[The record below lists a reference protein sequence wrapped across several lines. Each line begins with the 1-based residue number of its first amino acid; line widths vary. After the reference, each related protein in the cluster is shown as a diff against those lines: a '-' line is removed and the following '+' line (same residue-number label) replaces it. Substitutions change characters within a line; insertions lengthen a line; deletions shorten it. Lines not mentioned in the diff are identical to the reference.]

1 MIKRKRLKLFSII
14 LILFISIG
22 FAYLSTN
29 LFMNGLIGYRGNSWS
44 IYFDNIQV
52 IYDNVGVTDPVISND
67 KLTVNLNI
75 PFSEPGECYK
85 FSVDVVNNGTID
97 AMLSEVVKTGINSSN
112 KDYLS
117 YNVNYYDGT
126 ELKVNDAIK
135 AGSKTRIVIEFDY
148 KYETTVV
155 APAGNQN
162 FTLSLNYVQAE
173 DDANYLAPMY
183 GSSGNNIF
191 VVNNAKSNS
200 LSNLRIYGN
209 TSQAQYTGQN
219 LYDYKNVSTSSTN
232 GVTTDEDGW
241 IIFSYDN
248 SAGTSSVYSNFFG
261 PKLDV
266 VVGETY
272 TIVAEV
278 QKASGTGTFYASSG
292 YDINNNV
299 VGQFI
304 DKSYEL
310 SDLSQNLGTYIYTSV
325 ANETDG
331 SGLRPF
337 VVYEAGESGSLKVRL
352 SVIKG
357 TGITA
362 DNFVYEKYVGGVPSP
377 NMNYPQDVFNLT
389 GDSSLKF
396 MGKNLF
402 KGSFSPMVYDY
413 SMPAGATS
421 KITINSYDNNNLNFT
436 FNDNRY
442 IYVISDVIKL
452 KKNTTYT
459 ISYNRTNSRTEN
471 SRFYI
476 YYVSGNDY
484 SDYDRFYN
492 EEGLVS
498 HTFTTNNT
506 GNVAF
511 AWGGDNT
518 FSGETID
525 IANIQLEE
533 GNSSTDYE
541 AYKEIVYQISL
552 GSLELNSV
560 SGSTDYIYLRN
571 GNWYINKSTNKVKIT
586 GEFIYYSVANH
597 FYSEFIGN
605 YRKKNNVPIS
615 THYIGFDNT
624 NVENLAQ
631 FIPMYENS
639 AYDLIGFNNTTLY
652 RRTYIKA
659 LSTTNELNN
668 FLNNNDVYLYY
679 VLDNTEDVLIEDTKL
694 INQLNAILST
704 NLTEGFNTVQYI
716 SSVDAS
722 ISFDYIEG

>member
-1 MIKRKRLKLFSII
+1 MIKRKRLNLFSII

-29 LFMNGLIGYRGNSWS
+29 LFTNGLIGYRGNSWS

-67 KLTVNLNI
+67 KLSVNLNI

-148 KYETTVV
+148 KYETTIV

-173 DDANYLAPMY
+173 DYANYLAPMY
-183 GSSGNNIF
+183 VSSINNIF

-209 TSQAQYTGQN
+209 TSQAQYSGQN
-219 LYDYKNVSTSSTN
+219 LYDYKNISDVTN
-232 GVTTDEDGW
+232 GASADSDGW
-241 IIFSYDN
+241 ISFSYDN
-248 SAGTSSVYSNFFG
+248 SAGTSTVFSNYVG
-261 PKLDV
+261 PELDV

-272 TIVAEV
+272 TIVMEV
-278 QKASGTGTFYASSG
+278 KAASGTGTFYPSSIL
-292 YDINNNV
+292 DIDNGSF
-299 VGQFI
+299 GQFI

-337 VVYEAGESGSLKVRL
+337 VVYEAGDSGSLKVRL

-357 TGITA
+357 TGVTA

-377 NMNYPQDVFNLT
+377 NMNYPQDVVNLT

-402 KGSFSPMVYDY
+402 KGSFSPITYNNQIPVAISDR
-413 SMPAGATS
+413 
-421 KITINSYDNNNLNFT
+421 ITINSYDNNNLNFT
-436 FNDNRY
+436 FNDNRHA
-442 IYVISDVIKL
+442 YVLCDAFKV

-459 ISYNRTNSRTEN
+459 ISYNRTNTRTDDT
-471 SRFYI
+471 RFYI
-476 YYVSGNDY
+476 YYVTEDNDY
-484 SDYDRFYN
+484 SKFNVYYN
-492 EEGLVS
+492 EEGEIK
-498 HTFTTNNT
+498 HTFTTT
-506 GNVAF
+506 DSGIIAF
-511 AWGGDNT
+511 AWGGNNT

-541 AYKEIVYQISL
+541 AYKEIVYPISL

-586 GEFIYYSVANH
+586 GEFIYYSVGNH
-597 FYSEFIGN
+597 FYSEFIDN
-605 YRKKNNVPIS
+605 YSKSNNVPIS
-615 THYIGFDNT
+615 THYIGFS

-716 SSVDAS
+716 SNVDAS

>member
-97 AMLSEVVKTGINSSN
+97 AMLNEVVKTGINSSN

-148 KYETTVV
+148 KYEITIV

-162 FTLSLNYVQAE
+162 FTLSLNYVQAD

-209 TSQAQYTGQN
+209 TSQAQYSGQN
-219 LYDYKNVSTSSTN
+219 LYDYKNISDVTN
-232 GVTTDEDGW
+232 GASADSDGW
-241 IIFSYDN
+241 ISFSYDN
-248 SAGTSSVYSNFFG
+248 SAGTSTVFSNYVG
-261 PKLDV
+261 PELDV

-272 TIVAEV
+272 TIVMEV
-278 QKASGTGTFYASSG
+278 KVASGTGTFYPSSIL
-292 YDINNNV
+292 DIDTGSF
-299 VGQFI
+299 GQFI
-304 DKSYEL
+304 DKPFEL
-310 SDLSQNLGTYIYTSV
+310 SDLSQNLGTYIYTAV
-325 ANETDG
+325 AREADD

-337 VVYEAGESGSLKVRL
+337 LSYEAGESGSLKVRL

-357 TGITA
+357 TGVTA

-377 NMNYPQDVFNLT
+377 NMNYPQDVVNLT

-402 KGSFSPMVYDY
+402 KGSFSPITYDNQIPVAI
-413 SMPAGATS
+413 SDR
-421 KITINSYDNNNLNFT
+421 ITINSYDNNNLNFT
-436 FNDNRY
+436 FNDNRHA
-442 IYVISDVIKL
+442 YVLCDAFKV

-459 ISYNRTNSRTEN
+459 ISYNRTNTRTDDT
-471 SRFYI
+471 RFYI
-476 YYVSGNDY
+476 YYVTEDNDY
-484 SDYDRFYN
+484 SKFNVYYN
-492 EEGLVS
+492 EEGEIK
-498 HTFTTNNT
+498 HTFTTT
-506 GNVAF
+506 DSGIIAF
-511 AWGGDNT
+511 AWGGNNT

-541 AYKEIVYQISL
+541 AYKEIVYPISL

-586 GEFIYYSVANH
+586 GEFIYYSVGNH

-615 THYIGFDNT
+615 THYIGFS

-704 NLTEGFNTVQYI
+704 NLTEGFNTVQFI

>member
-97 AMLSEVVKTGINSSN
+97 AMLNEVVKTGINSSN

-148 KYETTVV
+148 KYETTIV

-162 FTLSLNYVQAE
+162 FTLSLNYVQAD

-209 TSQAQYTGQN
+209 TSQAQYSGQN
-219 LYDYKNVSTSSTN
+219 LYDYKNISDVTN
-232 GVTTDEDGW
+232 GASADSDSW
-241 IIFSYDN
+241 ISFSYDN
-248 SAGTSSVYSNFFG
+248 SAGTSTVFSNYVG
-261 PKLDV
+261 PELDV

-272 TIVAEV
+272 TIVMEV
-278 QKASGTGTFYASSG
+278 KVASGTGTFYPSSIL
-292 YDINNNV
+292 DIDTGSF
-299 VGQFI
+299 GQFI
-304 DKSYEL
+304 DKPFEL
-310 SDLSQNLGTYIYTSV
+310 SDLSQNLGTYIYTAV
-325 ANETDG
+325 AREADD

-337 VVYEAGESGSLKVRL
+337 LSYEAGESGSLKVRL

-357 TGITA
+357 TGVTA

-377 NMNYPQDVFNLT
+377 NMNYPQDVVNLT

-402 KGSFSPMVYDY
+402 KGSFSPITYDNQIPVAI
-413 SMPAGATS
+413 SDR
-421 KITINSYDNNNLNFT
+421 ITINSYNNNNLNFT
-436 FNDNRY
+436 FNDNRHA
-442 IYVISDVIKL
+442 YVLCDAFKL

-459 ISYNRTNSRTEN
+459 ISYNRTNTRTDDT
-471 SRFYI
+471 RFYI
-476 YYVSGNDY
+476 YYVTEDNDY
-484 SDYDRFYN
+484 SKFNVYYH
-492 EEGLVS
+492 EEGEIK
-498 HTFTTNNT
+498 HTFTTT
-506 GNVAF
+506 DSGIIAF
-511 AWGGDNT
+511 AWGGNNT

-541 AYKEIVYQISL
+541 AYKEKIYPISL

-624 NVENLAQ
+624 NIENLAQ
-631 FIPMYENS
+631 FIPMYKNS

-659 LSTTNELNN
+659 LSTTSELNN
-668 FLNNNDVYLYY
+668 FFDNNDVYLYY
-679 VLDNTEDVLIEDTKL
+679 VLDKTEDVLIEDTTL

-704 NLTEGFNTVQYI
+704 NLNEGFNTVQFI

>member
-29 LFMNGLIGYRGNSWS
+29 LFMNGLIGYRGYSWS

-52 IYDNVGVTDPVISND
+52 IYDNVGVTDPVISNN

-148 KYETTVV
+148 KYETTIV

-162 FTLSLNYVQAE
+162 FTLSLNYVQAD

-209 TSQAQYTGQN
+209 TSQAQYSGQN
-219 LYDYKNVSTSSTN
+219 LYDYKNISDVTN
-232 GVTTDEDGW
+232 GASADSDGW
-241 IIFSYDN
+241 ISFSYDN
-248 SAGTSSVYSNFFG
+248 SAGTSTVFSNYVG
-261 PKLDV
+261 PELDV

-272 TIVAEV
+272 TIVMEV
-278 QKASGTGTFYASSG
+278 KVASGTGTFYPSSIL
-292 YDINNNV
+292 DIDTGSF
-299 VGQFI
+299 GQFI
-304 DKSYEL
+304 DKPFEL
-310 SDLSQNLGTYIYTSV
+310 SDLSQNLGTYIYTAV
-325 ANETDG
+325 AREADD

-337 VVYEAGESGSLKVRL
+337 LSYEAGESGSLKVRL

-357 TGITA
+357 TGVTA

-377 NMNYPQDVFNLT
+377 NMNYPQYVFNLT

-402 KGSFSPMVYDY
+402 KGSFSPITYDNQIPVAI
-413 SMPAGATS
+413 SDR
-421 KITINSYDNNNLNFT
+421 ITINSYDNNNLNFT
-436 FNDNRY
+436 FNDNRHA
-442 IYVISDVIKL
+442 YVLCDAFKV

-459 ISYNRTNSRTEN
+459 ISYNRTNTRTDDT
-471 SRFYI
+471 RFYI
-476 YYVSGNDY
+476 YYVTEDNDY
-484 SDYDRFYN
+484 SKFNVYYN
-492 EEGLVS
+492 EEGEIK
-498 HTFTTNNT
+498 HTFTTT
-506 GNVAF
+506 DSGIIAF
-511 AWGGDNT
+511 AWGGNNT

-541 AYKEIVYQISL
+541 AYKEIVYPISL

-586 GEFIYYSVANH
+586 GEFIYYSVGNH
-597 FYSEFIGN
+597 FYSEFIDN
-605 YRKKNNVPIS
+605 YSKSNNVPIS
-615 THYIGFDNT
+615 THYIGFS

-659 LSTTNELNN
+659 LSTSNELNN

-704 NLTEGFNTVQYI
+704 NLYEGINTVQFI